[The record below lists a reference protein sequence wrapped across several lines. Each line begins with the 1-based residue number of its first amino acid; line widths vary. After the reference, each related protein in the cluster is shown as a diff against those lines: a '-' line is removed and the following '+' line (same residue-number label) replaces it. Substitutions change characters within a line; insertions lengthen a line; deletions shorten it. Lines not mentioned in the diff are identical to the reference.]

1 MSKKESSFFNLVLT
15 LFIIAAVAAIL
26 LALVNKITQ
35 GPIKLAQEQ
44 KEKDALLEVLPS
56 FTDLQTIYIPN
67 IDGNDSLKVYQ
78 AISDG
83 KIIGYGVNTYTM
95 QGFNGRIEIMVGFD
109 TTFTIVNTS
118 VINHSETP
126 GLGEKISNPE
136 FRNQFI
142 GKNPEN
148 FKLQVKK
155 DKGDVDA
162 ITASTI
168 SSRAFCDAIDRA
180 YRSLKAWKGGE
191 QL

>member
-15 LFIIAAVAAIL
+15 LFIIAAVAATL

-109 TTFTIVNTS
+109 TTFTIINTS